1 MSTIEDNL
9 LALYS
14 STENPEEKE
23 NGNSKI
29 QVPQTPIHPPS
40 HHSSPTYSTVT
51 PSTLPVSSEST
62 ATSLVVYPGLS
73 SLWIQVLISKLAFHI
88 YLKEPKEAW
97 SKGEVSS
104 SVSSSYATPMTSPTS
119 VSDADGHSVSSQG
132 NVLTKLSLEVDSAS
146 LQVDIQEKCMNVVF
160 KVAIAEGSYLKWKQG
175 VWVPCLSSEKFF
187 SSSRSA
193 IPDDLSQV
201 VAEFVPAIT
210 VQIPT
215 SPFHQSP
222 TKQHRNFIFLDVK
235 IPFDQPHKSPKIHLN
250 MLPFEVV
257 AWLPLAHYL
266 HSLVAAALQEKPAA
280 TVKVNLHAY
289 CISIILFYT

>member
-1 MSTIEDNL
+1 VCTIKDNL
-9 LALYS
+9 LALYP
-14 STENPEEKE
+14 STDDSEEQE
-23 NGNSKI
+23 NGKSKLQI
-29 QVPQTPIHPPS
+29 PQTPIHAPS

-62 ATSLVVYPGLS
+62 TTSLVVYPGLS
-73 SLWIQVLISKLAFHI
+73 SLWIQVLVSKLAFHI

-97 SKGEVSS
+97 LKREVSS
-104 SVSSSYATPMTSPTS
+104 SVNSSYATPMTSPTS
-119 VSDADGHSVSSQG
+119 VSNADGISVSSQG
-132 NVLTKLSLEVDSAS
+132 NVITKLSLEIDSAS
-146 LQVDIQEKCMNVVF
+146 LQVDIQEKCMNIVF
-160 KVAIAEGSYLKWKQG
+160 KVAIAEGSYLKWEQG
-175 VWVPCLSSEKFF
+175 VWMPCLSSEKLF
-187 SSSRSA
+187 SSRRSA

-201 VAEFVPAIT
+201 VADFVPAIT

-235 IPFDQPHKSPKIHLN
+235 IPFDQPHKSSKIHLS

-266 HSLVAAALQEKPAA
+266 HSLVAAATQEKPAD
-280 TVKVNLHAY
+280 TEKVNSLY
-289 CISIILFYT
+289 